1 MKYSSMLEALID
13 DWPNVPV
20 GITWGLVAIPIVTL
34 VACCLW
40 LRIFWPGPIRHNGE
54 ISSKQLKDY
63 CTRTPLDTLGPQI
76 EATDRSG
83 RPDNFTV
90 TPHEDNQGATGAT
103 GGAPDGPEYAPT
115 TPRGVP
121 PGGSRLLEAG
131 EVAGDYSANW
141 MTRYVVHCDTHA
153 CLPPS
158 GTFGMTLVVVTVVWL
173 MVNAG
178 LTVVTKASLVQ
189 NQEFWILQIPKVA
202 LMNLV
207 SMGAGFVCR
216 RFCPTD
222 DQGCIITAK
231 SSWFEVNYTRK
242 IQHFAANLVPLLFSA
257 SQNCNCHGTLELSWS
272 VWVTLVGFTGM
283 IKPIREAFPLVMLQF
298 NGLDR
303 PEDRPNT
310 PEWIVLYNIWP
321 GEVLIALFAHLFAV
335 SGQGDL
341 VFILILVTG
350 IGDGLAEPVGIWLGH
365 HKYKVGSFRS
375 NRLYE
380 RSFEGSCTVFVVTV
394 ATIVMVYADF
404 ETFWEFLAAL
414 LLLPIALTLA
424 EAFSPHTMDTPFI
437 MGVGGVI
444 LYGIIFVL

>member
-1 MKYSSMLEALID
+1 S
-13 DWPNVPV
+13 
-20 GITWGLVAIPIVTL
+20 
-34 VACCLW
+34 
-40 LRIFWPGPIRHNGE
+40 
-54 ISSKQLKDY
+54 
-63 CTRTPLDTLGPQI
+63 I
-76 EATDRSG
+76 EA
-83 RPDNFTV
+83 
-90 TPHEDNQGATGAT
+90 
-103 GGAPDGPEYAPT
+103 
-115 TPRGVP
+115 
-121 PGGSRLLEAG
+121 GGSRLLEAG
-131 EVAGDYSANW
+131 EIAGDYSANW
-141 MTRYVVHCDTHA
+141 M
-153 CLPPS
+153 
-158 GTFGMTLVVVTVVWL
+158 GTFDMTLVVVTVVWL
-173 MVNAG
+173 LINAG
-178 LTVVTKASLVQ
+178 LTVVAKASLVQ
-189 NQEFWILQIPKVA
+189 NQEFWIFQIPKVA

-222 DQGCIITAK
+222 DQGYIITAK
-231 SSWFEVNYTRK
+231 SSWFKVNYTRK
-242 IQHFAANLVPLLFSA
+242 IQHFAAYLVPLLFSP

-310 PEWIVLYNIWP
+310 LEWIVLYNIWP
-321 GEVLIALFAHLFAV
+321 GEVLIVLFTHLFAV
-335 SGQGDL
+335 SGQGNL
-341 VFILILVTG
+341 VYILILVTG
-350 IGDGLAEPVGIWLGH
+350 IGDGLAEPVGIWLGR

-414 LLLPIALTLA
+414 LLLPTALTLA

-437 MGVGGVI
+437 MGVGGVL
-444 LYGIIFVL
+444 LYGIILVL